1 MKAILRAL
9 TSDIG
14 RILLCA
20 LLMSM
25 SYLPPIRYAWYF
37 DIILRAMALLV
48 IGIPVFY
55 EAIRGILRRD
65 LLDEKFLMSVAS
77 IGAFALGEPL
87 EAVAVLVFFTIG
99 EMFEHYAVRRS
110 RDSIRSLM
118 KIRPDTA
125 TILRD
130 TEECEVDAEDVEP
143 GDILVCRTGDRIA
156 TDGVIV
162 SGDGDLDCS
171 MLSGESLPISVTIGE
186 EVQSGSVVLRGIL
199 KIRATK
205 IAEQSCAG
213 RILELVESASERKS
227 KEEAFITKFSRVY
240 TPVVVILATILCLV
254 LTIFRILPF
263 GEAFRR
269 ALTFLVIS
277 CPCALVISV
286 PMAFFGGIGASAS
299 QGILFKG
306 GNVFSPLAK
315 ARTFIF
321 DKTGTLTSGEF
332 ELVEVVSPT
341 MQRGD
346 FLSLVASAE
355 YASNHPLALAI
366 KKAVPDVKAPD
377 DATERAGYGVIATID
392 GSTCV
397 AVGNRRMLD
406 EYATTKAM
414 ALPTDTRGV
423 LYAIRD
429 GVLIGYLRVSDN
441 IRDGAKRAFSDL
453 RSLGAQ
459 RLAILSGD
467 RKESVATV
475 AEALGADTYLGE
487 LLPEDKYVRLEE
499 YIEGGERVVYVGDG
513 INDTPSLAR
522 ADVGVAMGGIGQDSA
537 LEVSDLS
544 ILTDDLTK
552 LPTAVRIARKTI
564 SIAKQ
569 NIIFA
574 IGIKALVL
582 LLGAF
587 GYATMW
593 IAVFADVG
601 VCVLAI
607 LNAMRTLYTKQ

>member
-1 MKAILRAL
+1 MKAVLRAL
-9 TSDIG
+9 FSDIG

-20 LLMSM
+20 LLMSL
-25 SYLPPIRYAWYF
+25 SYLPPLRFAWYF
-37 DIILRAMALLV
+37 DIIFRAMALLV

-87 EAVAVLVFFTIG
+87 EAVAVLAFFTIG

-130 TEECEVDAEDVEP
+130 TKECEVDAEDVEP
-143 GDILVCRTGDRIA
+143 GDIMICRTGDRIA
-156 TDGVIV
+156 TDGVII

-171 MLSGESLPISVTIGE
+171 MLSGESLPVSVTVGE
-186 EVQSGSVVLRGIL
+186 EVQSGAVVLRGIL
-199 KIRATK
+199 KICAIR

-254 LTIFRILPF
+254 LTIFHILPF

-332 ELVEVVSPT
+332 ALVEAVCPT
-341 MQRGD
+341 MERD
-346 FLSLVASAE
+346 AFLSLVASAE

-377 DATERAGYGVIATID
+377 EATERAGYGVIATID
-392 GSTCV
+392 GACV

-406 EYATTKAM
+406 EYATTKAIG
-414 ALPTDTRGV
+414 LPADTRDV

-429 GVLIGYLRVSDN
+429 GVLIGYLRVCDN
-441 IRDGAKRAFSDL
+441 IRDGAKRAFGDL

-487 LLPEDKYVRLEE
+487 LLPEDKYARLEE

-564 SIAKQ
+564 TIAKQ

-582 LLGAF
+582 ILGAL

-601 VCVLAI
+601 VCILAI

>member
-1 MKAILRAL
+1 MKKLLRAL

-14 RILLCA
+14 RILICA
-20 LLMSM
+20 LLMSL

-37 DIILRAMALLV
+37 DIILRAASLLV

-55 EAIRGILRRD
+55 DAIRGILRCD
-65 LLDEKFLMSVAS
+65 LLDEKFLMSIAS

-87 EAVAVLVFFTIG
+87 EAVAVLAFFTIG

-125 TILRD
+125 TVLQNG
-130 TEECEVDAEDVEP
+130 EEREVDAEDVEV
-143 GDILVCRTGDRIA
+143 DDLLICRTGDRIA
-156 TDGVIV
+156 TDGIIL
-162 SGDGDLDCS
+162 SGDGELDCS
-171 MLSGESLPISVTIGE
+171 MLSGESLPVSVTLGD
-186 EVQSGSVVLRGIL
+186 EVQSGAVVLRGIL
-199 KIRATK
+199 KIRATR

-213 RILELVESASERKS
+213 RILELVETASERKS

-240 TPVVVILATILCLV
+240 TPVVVLLAVLLCLIP
-254 LTIFRILPF
+254 TIFQLLPF
-263 GEAFRR
+263 QEAFRR

-315 ARTFIF
+315 ATTFIF

-332 ELVEVVSPT
+332 ELVEAVCLT
-341 MQRGD
+341 MDREE
-346 FLSLVASAE
+346 FLALVASAE
-355 YASNHPLALAI
+355 YSSNHPLACAI
-366 KKAVPDVKAPD
+366 KRAVPNPAMPQESV
-377 DATERAGYGVIATID
+377 ERAGYGVIAIVD
-392 GSTCV
+392 GARI

-406 EYATTKAM
+406 EYAIERTLD
-414 ALPTDTRGV
+414 LPSDERGV
-423 LYAIRD
+423 LYVVRE
-429 GVLIGYLRVSDN
+429 GVFIGYLRVSDN
-441 IRDGAKRAFSDL
+441 IREGAKEAFVAL
-453 RSLGAQ
+453 RSLGAK

-467 RKESVATV
+467 RKESVTSV

-487 LLPEDKYVRLEE
+487 LLPEDKFARLEE
-499 YIEGGERVVYVGDG
+499 YIEQGERVVYVGDG

-544 ILTDDLTK
+544 ILTDDLKK
-552 LPTAVRIARKTI
+552 LPIAVRIARVTL

-574 IGIKALVL
+574 IGIKMLVL
-582 LLGAF
+582 ILGAF
-587 GYATMW
+587 GLATMW
-593 IAVFADVG
+593 LAVFADVG

-607 LNAMRTLYTKQ
+607 LNAMRTLYTKK